1 VIILAL
7 PIPTLAKVKRNTH
20 QKLALF
26 GVFGAGALST
36 ISSCVRLYT
45 INIYTTSKDP
55 LYDAAPINLWSF
67 IEINLGIACASGPG
81 QYPQT
86 PREFT
91 ATNQTLHLSIE
102 SPLRPSQR

>member
-1 VIILAL
+1 LNSKTLSLIYVSATNGFTIASDVIILAL

-81 QYPQT
+81 QYP
-86 PREFT
+86 
-91 ATNQTLHLSIE
+91 
-102 SPLRPSQR
+102 